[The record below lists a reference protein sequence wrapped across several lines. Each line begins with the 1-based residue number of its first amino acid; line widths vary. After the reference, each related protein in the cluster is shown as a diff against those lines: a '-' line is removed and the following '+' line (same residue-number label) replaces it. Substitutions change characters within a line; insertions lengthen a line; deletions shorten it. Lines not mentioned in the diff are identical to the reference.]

1 MSVGLTAVETFVLPR
16 SLLESSLDVLA
27 DIGRRR
33 AEGFV
38 VWGGVREGET
48 RFRFE
53 AGLVPEQT
61 AHTTEDG
68 LLVTVHGDALHKIN
82 VKLNDNGL
90 MLAGQ
95 IHSHPTD
102 AYHSTTDDQLPLVTV
117 LGGLSV
123 VVPDFAR
130 DGLDAYEEFAWYRLA
145 GYAQWVEVEPDEVV
159 ELV

>member
-1 MSVGLTAVETFVLPR
+1 MSAGLAGVEKFELPR

-27 DIGRRR
+27 DIGRRQ

-53 AGLVPEQT
+53 AGLVPGQT
-61 AHTTEDG
+61 AHSTEDG
-68 LLVTVHGDALHKIN
+68 LLVTVDGEALHKIN
-82 VKLNDNGL
+82 VKFNETGL

-95 IHSHPTD
+95 IHSHPTN
-102 AYHSTTDDQLPLVTV
+102 AFHSSTDDQLPLVTV

-130 DGLDAYEEFAWYRLA
+130 DGLGAYDEFAWYRLA
-145 GYAQWVEVEPDEVV
+145 GYAQWVEIDPDEVV

>member
-1 MSVGLTAVETFVLPR
+1 MSVGLADVQVFELPS
-16 SLLESSLDVLA
+16 SLLESSLDALA
-27 DIGRRR
+27 DIGRGK

-38 VWGGVREGET
+38 VWGGNRASET

-61 AHTTEDG
+61 PYTAEDG
-68 LLVTVHGDALHKIN
+68 LLVTVEGDALHKIN
-82 VKLNDNGL
+82 VRFNDNGL

-102 AYHSTTDDQLPLVTV
+102 AYHSTTDDRLPLVTV

-130 DGLDAYEEFAWYRLA
+130 DGTDAYDRFAWYRLTA
-145 GYAQWVEVEPDEVV
+145 YAQWSEVDPTEVI
-159 ELV
+159 ELI